1 MKFLAHVSGMFRIKW
16 QKKLVIEPFVW
27 FATVRL
33 LLSGALYGYG
43 SRGKETFDRF
53 VVENKHE
60 MFKSPKDAQN
70 ILRKDMLKHAARG

>member
-1 MKFLAHVSGMFRIKW
+1 M
-16 QKKLVIEPFVW
+16 
-27 FATVRL
+27 
-33 LLSGALYGYG
+33 LSGALYGYG

-70 ILRKDMLKHAARG
+70 ILRKDMLKHAARGWDVHSGWLQQGFYIH